1 VSTDLRDD
9 GDFIDPT
16 YCYRSLTAAIDDL
29 RSPLRRYLSA
39 TFPHTRPSTTAYR
52 KASGPLLV
60 PGNAANPGT
69 VGTAFDYLA
78 RLTLR
83 PGEGLAPAYAGVQG
97 LPGAVATLDDVVARG
112 TLAQQQGEPPSEA
125 LARACWALAL
135 CTEIYRSGPL
145 PGHPVVALVQSGR
158 FTADTLLELA
168 PADAIAQLIELQAAA
183 QVGLY
188 PHLLGS
194 DQSLFLGPL
203 FAGSG
208 LCPADADLIAAGMLI
223 ELKVQLGSLLKA
235 GRADALSLNQVYQLL
250 SYVLFDRA
258 DDFAIDAVGFYS
270 ARYGSFTRWELGQLM
285 TELAGRPVDL
295 ARERVRVWRILGGTL

>member
-1 VSTDLRDD
+1 MSTDLRDD

-168 PADAIAQLIELQAAA
+168 PADAICSAHRAAGCCPSRVVSA
-183 QVGLY
+183 SVGQRSVTLSGAAVRGVRTL
-188 PHLLGS
+188 PGGRRS
-194 DQSLFLGPL
+194 D
-203 FAGSG
+203 
-208 LCPADADLIAAGMLI
+208 CCRDADRAQGPAG
-223 ELKVQLGSLLKA
+223 LLAEGGA
-235 GRADALSLNQVYQLL
+235 G
-250 SYVLFDRA
+250 
-258 DDFAIDAVGFYS
+258 
-270 ARYGSFTRWELGQLM
+270 
-285 TELAGRPVDL
+285 
-295 ARERVRVWRILGGTL
+295 